1 MASNDLEPHA
11 LAGSRQSE
19 VASDTAVAACRI
31 RLLLSRYRLSLP
43 IAIVVA
49 ELAFQTR
56 AAP

>member
-1 MASNDLEPHA
+1 MTSNDLEPHA
-11 LAGSRQSE
+11 LAGSRRSE
-19 VASDTAVAACRI
+19 VAGDATVTACRI

-43 IAIVVA
+43 VAIVVA